1 MSGVVAMFNRDGAPI
16 DRVLLDGMTAFLAFR
31 GTDAQHVQALE
42 NVGFGHTLLETSDA
56 PVGEEQ
62 PFTLDGRTWIVADA
76 RVDAREELVTALRAH
91 GHEDLAA
98 SATDVELILRAYHAW
113 GEDCVAHL
121 LGDFMFAIWDPS
133 RQHLFCARD
142 HLGVKPFFYAQ
153 LGPAVVISN
162 TLDCIRLHPAA
173 SRDLDDSTIADFLLF
188 GVNQDSGT
196 TAFRDIRRLPPA
208 HTITWTTHVP
218 RCRRYWTLPIE
229 EPIHF
234 KRAGDYSDRFRE
246 LLSAAL
252 RDRLR
257 TRRVAVLMSGGVDSP
272 TLAATALR
280 LLREDASDFSDFS
293 LRAITS
299 VYDRLIPDSERYYA
313 GLVAEHLHIPIRY
326 DVRDDE
332 ISIAQWDQISV
343 HTPEPVDNPPA
354 FAASVKFFDAVV
366 ADARVFLYGE
376 GPDDALR
383 YEWRP
388 YLWRLLAEKQT
399 AQLMRAVSADLWMH
413 RRIPF
418 WSSIRR
424 IAASRRADAR
434 WMEDF
439 PGWLTPEFA
448 TRCQCRDR
456 WETQRRSGSSHPTK
470 PVAYGS
476 FSDVRWQ
483 SLLEGCDLSGALSRA
498 DIRHPFLDLRVVQ
511 YMLALP
517 AMPWCRNKAII
528 RRTMRTELPHQVLR
542 RPKSSVEAS
551 PDFER
556 VKASGLPRLVA
567 SRDLLKYVN
576 PDKIPLAPRNALE
589 LRSTLRPLGLNYWL
603 RDLGSH

>member
-1 MSGVVAMFNRDGAPI
+1 MSGVVAVFNRDGAPV
-16 DRVLLDGMTAFLAFR
+16 DRCLLDRMTTFLSFR
-31 GTDAQHVQALE
+31 GPDARRVQAL
-42 NVGFGHTLLETSDA
+42 NDVGLGHTLLETSGA
-56 PVGEEQ
+56 PAGEDQ

-76 RVDAREELVTALRAH
+76 RVDARRELVAALRAQ

-113 GEDCVAHL
+113 GEDCVAHV
-121 LGDFMFAIWDPS
+121 LGDFMFVVWDPS
-133 RQHLFCARD
+133 HRHLFGARD
-142 HLGVKPFFYAQ
+142 HLGVKPFFYAE
-153 LGPAVVISN
+153 LGPSVVVSN
-162 TLDCIRLHPAA
+162 MLDCVRLHPQT
-173 SRDLDDSTIADFLLF
+173 SRDLHDPAIADFLLF

-196 TAFRDIRRLPPA
+196 TSFRDIRRLPAA
-208 HTITWTTHVP
+208 HAITWTTHAP

-234 KRAGDYSDRFRE
+234 KREGDYADRFRE

-257 TRRVAVLMSGGVDSP
+257 TRRLAVLMSGGLDSP

-280 LLREDASDFSDFS
+280 VLREEPSEFS
-293 LRAITS
+293 LQAITS

-313 GLVAEHLHIPIRY
+313 GLVAEHLRIPIRY

-332 ISIAQWDQISV
+332 ISIAQWDQITV

-354 FAASVKFFDAVV
+354 FAASVKFYAAAA

-376 GPDDALR
+376 GPDNALR

-388 YLWRLLAEKQT
+388 YLSHLLAGGHI
-399 AQLMRAVSADLWMH
+399 ARLMRAVSADLLMH
-413 RRIPF
+413 RRLPF

-424 IAASRRADAR
+424 IARPRRAHAP
-434 WMEDF
+434 WLGAF
-439 PGWLTPEFA
+439 PEWLAHEFA

-456 WETQRRSGSSHPTK
+456 WEAQRPSWSSHPTK
-470 PVAYGS
+470 PAAYGS
-476 FSDVRWQ
+476 LNDVRWQ
-483 SLLEGCDLSGALSRA
+483 SLLEGCDLSGAMGRA
-498 DIRHPFLDLRVVQ
+498 EIRHPFLDLRVLQ

-517 AMPWCRNKAII
+517 AMPWCRDKAII
-528 RRTMRTELPHQVLR
+528 RRTMRTELPRQVLR
-542 RPKSSVEAS
+542 RRKAS
-551 PDFER
+551 IEQNPDFER

>member
-1 MSGVVAMFNRDGAPI
+1 MSGVVAMFNRDRAPV

-31 GTDAQHVQALE
+31 GPDAQRVLALE
-42 NVGFGHTLLETSDA
+42 HVGFGHTLLETSD
-56 PVGEEQ
+56 PPSGEEQ

-76 RVDAREELVTALRAH
+76 RVDARQELITALRAQRQ
-91 GHEDLAA
+91 DAA
-98 SATDVELILRAYHAW
+98 VSATDVELILRAYHAW

-121 LGDFMFAIWDPS
+121 LGDFMFAIWDES
-133 RQHLFCARD
+133 RQQLFCARD
-142 HLGVKPFFYAQ
+142 HLGVKPVFYAQ
-153 LGPAVVISN
+153 LGPAVVVSN

-173 SRDLDDSTIADFLLF
+173 SRDLHDPAIADFLLF
-188 GVNQDSGT
+188 AVNQDSET
-196 TAFRDIRRLPPA
+196 TSFRDIRRLPPA
-208 HTITWTTHVP
+208 HTITWTTHLS
-218 RCRRYWTLPIE
+218 RRRRYWTLPIE

-234 KRAGDYSDRFRE
+234 KRAGDYCDRFTE
-246 LLSAAL
+246 LLSEAL

-272 TLAATALR
+272 TLAAIALR
-280 LLREDASDFSDFS
+280 LLREDPSDFC
-293 LRAITS
+293 LQAITS
-299 VYDRLIPDSERYYA
+299 VYDRLIPDLERHYA
-313 GLVAEHLHIPIRY
+313 GLVAGYLQIPIRY

-332 ISIAQWDQISV
+332 ISIAQWDQVSV

-388 YLWRLLAEKQT
+388 YLWRLLAEKQI
-399 AQLMRAVSADLWMH
+399 ALLMRAVSADLLMH

-418 WSSIRR
+418 WSSIRQITR
-424 IAASRRADAR
+424 PRRANAS
-434 WMEDF
+434 WLEEF
-439 PGWLTPEFA
+439 PVWLTHEFA

-456 WETQRRSGSSHPTK
+456 WEAQGRSSSSHPMK

-476 FSDVRWQ
+476 FNDVRWQ
-483 SLLEGCDLSGALSRA
+483 SLLDGCDLSGALSRA
-498 DIRHPFLDLRVVQ
+498 DIRHPFLDLRVLQ

-528 RRTMRTELPHQVLR
+528 RRAMRTELPRQVLR
-542 RPKSSVEAS
+542 RGKTSVRVSA
-551 PDFER
+551 DFQR

-567 SRDLLKYVN
+567 SPDLLKYVN
-576 PDKIPLAPRNALE
+576 PDKIPLAPRNVLE
-589 LRSTLRPLGLNYWL
+589 LRSALRPLGLNYWL
-603 RDLGSH
+603 RDLGSN